1 MDGGAWQATV
11 HGVTERRTRLKWL
24 SLQRRVWSSPMVL
37 VVKNP
42 PASAGDRHKRH
53 GFRDLEIPWRKAW
66 QTTPGFLPGNSMD
79 DEFWWATVC
88 GVAESDMTEVN

>member
-66 QTTPGFLPGNSMD
+66 QTTPGFLPG
-79 DEFWWATVC
+79 EFH
-88 GVAESDMTEVN
+88 GR